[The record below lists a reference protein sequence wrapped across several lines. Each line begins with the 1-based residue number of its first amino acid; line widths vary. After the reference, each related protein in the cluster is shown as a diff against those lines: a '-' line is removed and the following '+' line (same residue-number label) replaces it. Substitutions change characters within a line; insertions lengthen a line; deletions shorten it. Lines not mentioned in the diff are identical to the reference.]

1 MADLLG
7 AARVGDFA
15 RVKQLVRD
23 GADVT
28 ARNKIGWSALL
39 QAAMGQL
46 GQAHGHLK
54 LVQWLL
60 EEGGSSITETATHG
74 LFTVW
79 NLLTI
84 EGANARKLSSLL
96 KVMALL
102 GDAPAD
108 FIARLRSKQ
117 SKIIMRGRQLRA
129 LLDQQR
135 SLIVAHCPLPSVL
148 QTIVTAFAATSPKDL
163 WTDELRAQAPRTKRA
178 RAEPALAEVGENDDS
193 RALRRSR
200 RLRQKQS

>member
-7 AARVGDFA
+7 AARAGDLT
-15 RVKQLVRD
+15 RVQKLIRE

-39 QAAMGQL
+39 PAAMGQL
-46 GQAHGHLK
+46 GHAHSHLE

-74 LFTVW
+74 LFTAW

-84 EGANARKLSSLL
+84 EGANAKRLSSLL
-96 KVMALL
+96 KVMVLL
-102 GDAPAD
+102 GDAPTD
-108 FIARLRSKQ
+108 FIARLGSQ
-117 SKIIMRGRQLRA
+117 HTKIITRGRQLRA
-129 LLDQQR
+129 QLDQQQA
-135 SLIVAHCPLPSVL
+135 LIVSHCPLPSVL
-148 QTIVTAFAATSPKDL
+148 QTIVIAFATTSQKDM
-163 WTDELRAQAPRTKRA
+163 WTEGLLAQAPRKKRV
-178 RAEPALAEVGENDDS
+178 RAEPALAEGGKND
-193 RALRRSR
+193 ALRRSL